1 MDERLL
7 RVQIEQ
13 ELIEREPQLS
23 QAQRQRR
30 VEDELAAHL
39 TAVPKGRL
47 NHRDAIRASPPHI
60 LITNF
65 SMLEYLLE
73 RPVDASIFENARLQ
87 FLVLDEIHAYR
98 GVRYTAI
105 GFLIRRLKDRLRAK
119 RITCIGTSATL
130 GDPGKAESEAKVRK
144 FAADIFGGPFNKP
157 NPIRGVTAKPEFG
170 ALALP
175 RRRAVSGSRNRVAA
189 ERAAAEH
196 PETPRR
202 SRSGK

>member
-73 RPVDASIFENARLQ
+73 RPVDASIFEM
-87 FLVLDEIHAYR
+87 
-98 GVRYTAI
+98 
-105 GFLIRRLKDRLRAK
+105 
-119 RITCIGTSATL
+119 
-130 GDPGKAESEAKVRK
+130 PGCNSLCSTKSM
-144 FAADIFGGPFNKP
+144 
-157 NPIRGVTAKPEFG
+157 PI
-170 ALALP
+170 
-175 RRRAVSGSRNRVAA
+175 AVSN
-189 ERAAAEH
+189 
-196 PETPRR
+196 PPRLD
-202 SRSGK
+202 SSSAG